1 MKPRDFA
8 TKLLARFKV
17 TTCAQLKSAPTAD
30 AKPRARHG
38 ARQTPAFKPKPS
50 TYRPASNM

>member
-17 TTCAQLKSAPTAD
+17 TTCAQLKSAPAAD
-30 AKPRARHG
+30 HKPRARHG